1 MALDFRDGD
10 FRVSVCEHG
19 HVTLEIVGDD
29 GLVKVVCTLTG
40 SEAGFLSMRLWAACE
55 AAHGATVFDVGPAQ
69 M

>member
-1 MALDFRDGD
+1 MALDFHEGD
-10 FRVSVCEHG
+10 FRVSVCCNG

-55 AAHGATVFDVGPAQ
+55 AAAGASDFDVGPAGL
-69 M
+69 